1 VMDPVT
7 SPSGAAA
14 VLNVIPTSGPQDA
27 ATVSLLHRIRDLVPR
42 SGHVGGETAAAIDFS
57 SVMRRRLP
65 LFIGGVLAISF
76 LILLVVFRSIVVPL
90 KAVTMNLLSIGAAFG
105 VLVVVFQRG
114 EGGHPLGVSGA
125 PIEAWV
131 PMMLFAIV
139 FGLSMDYEVFLLST
153 IKEHYDATG
162 DNAGAV
168 TAGLAGTARVITAA
182 AAVMVVVFGSF
193 LASDVRALKEI
204 GLGLALAIAVDATI
218 VRVVL
223 VPATM
228 ELLGGANWWLPS
240 SLAGRLPRVAIEGH
254 TLEPL
259 QPQDL
264 RSPGRGESTDWVR
277 QSGKVLG

>member
-1 VMDPVT
+1 
-7 SPSGAAA
+7 
-14 VLNVIPTSGPQDA
+14 
-27 ATVSLLHRIRDLVPR
+27 
-42 SGHVGGETAAAIDFS
+42 
-57 SVMRRRLP
+57 
-65 LFIGGVLAISF
+65 
-76 LILLVVFRSIVVPL
+76 
-90 KAVTMNLLSIGAAFG
+90 
-105 VLVVVFQRG
+105 
-114 EGGHPLGVSGA
+114 
-125 PIEAWV
+125 
-131 PMMLFAIV
+131 MMLFAIV

>member
-1 VMDPVT
+1 
-7 SPSGAAA
+7 
-14 VLNVIPTSGPQDA
+14 
-27 ATVSLLHRIRDLVPR
+27 
-42 SGHVGGETAAAIDFS
+42 
-57 SVMRRRLP
+57 
-65 LFIGGVLAISF
+65 LFFAGVLAISF

-105 VLVVVFQRG
+105 VMVLVFQWG
-114 EGGHPLGVSGA
+114 DGGHLLGVSSA
-125 PIEAWV
+125 PIEAWA

-153 IKEHYDATG
+153 IREHYDATG

-223 VPATM
+223 VPASM
-228 ELLGGANWWLPS
+228 ELLGRANWWLPS
-240 SLAGRLPRVAIEGH
+240 FLHRRLPRVAIEGRA
-254 TLEPL
+254 LKDSRSVWPIAG
-259 QPQDL
+259 QPTAGQPTGWAGSEKSSD
-264 RSPGRGESTDWVR
+264 
-277 QSGKVLG
+277 SGGTTWCWRI